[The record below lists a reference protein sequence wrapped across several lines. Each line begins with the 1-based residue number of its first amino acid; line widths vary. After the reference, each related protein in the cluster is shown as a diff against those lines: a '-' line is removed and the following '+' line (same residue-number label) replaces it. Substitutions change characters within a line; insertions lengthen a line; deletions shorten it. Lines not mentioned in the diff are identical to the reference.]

1 MPKAAD
7 WCIKCQM
14 TGLCFILSGFY
25 RYSPR
30 SDWKAYGVRGHLLTS
45 YNYMLSQFQVEV
57 YPCRKSTLEYHALTK
72 EISGCSLVFQSDI
85 VLQVNAHGSGLFS
98 PQRIESS
105 HQANDSL
112 LVRLLLPLA
121 KLTPTASLSLLLLLL
136 LQKQQSVDLVLY
148 RVLRCHRVGNLLPA
162 NQAGHNAS
170 AHNECQHK
178 PVHAV
183 PRRRVATARR
193 SCVRVVQEGE
203 GQELADQCVLHR
215 EQQRRPGHRRGHH
228 TSGVALVANLAA
240 KLGPF
245 KTPVDGSEER
255 KDLIIYTF

>member
-30 SDWKAYGVRGHLLTS
+30 SDWKAYGVRGLLLTS

-98 PQRIESS
+98 PQKDQIQPPSKQLLTRQTPPPPDQAHPDGEPQPPPFPSS
-105 HQANDSL
+105 AE
-112 LVRLLLPLA
+112 
-121 KLTPTASLSLLLLLL
+121 TA
-136 LQKQQSVDLVLY
+136 
-148 RVLRCHRVGNLLPA
+148 
-162 NQAGHNAS
+162 
-170 AHNECQHK
+170 
-178 PVHAV
+178 
-183 PRRRVATARR
+183 
-193 SCVRVVQEGE
+193 
-203 GQELADQCVLHR
+203 
-215 EQQRRPGHRRGHH
+215 
-228 TSGVALVANLAA
+228 
-240 KLGPF
+240 
-245 KTPVDGSEER
+245 ER
-255 KDLIIYTF
+255 